1 MSQKPSVYAKLL
13 AKRMSEHDTRCILL
27 NTGWT
32 GGPHGVGRRMSLK
45 HTRTLLNAA
54 LSGDFDDAPLDT
66 QPILNLRMP
75 TSCEGVPDEILNP
88 RETWDDPSQ
97 YDDQATK
104 LRKMFRDNYEKENFA
119 ELGIAAAM

>member
-1 MSQKPSVYAKLL
+1 MSQKPSVYAELL

-32 GGPHGVGRRMSLK
+32 GGPHGVGSRMSLK

-54 LSGDFDDAPLDT
+54 LSGDFDESALVT

-88 RETWDDPSQ
+88 RETWDDPSE
-97 YDDQATK
+97 YDEQASK
-104 LRKMFRDNYEKENFA
+104 LREMFRDNYKEKNFA
-119 ELGIAAAM
+119 ALGIAAVM